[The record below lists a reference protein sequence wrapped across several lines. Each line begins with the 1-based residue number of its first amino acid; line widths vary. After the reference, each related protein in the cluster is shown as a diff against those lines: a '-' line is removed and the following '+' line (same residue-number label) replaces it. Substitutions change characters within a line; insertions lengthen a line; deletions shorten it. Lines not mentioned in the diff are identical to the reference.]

1 MPTRYR
7 TRNASARLHRS
18 ARANRVLRP
27 QAGQCFEIVL
37 SAAAG
42 RWLIEVPEI
51 GQTTEANSRAAVESA
66 ARECIAA
73 ATGIP
78 IGYISVWTRD

>member
-1 MPTRYR
+1 MIWTRGGWPRPEGRGSNRSTNPYE
-7 TRNASARLHRS
+7 TITLLHEYLLMHYALPS
-18 ARANRVLRP
+18 TL
-27 QAGQCFEIVL
+27 L
-37 SAAAG
+37 THTD
-42 RWLIEVPEI
+42 VPDIPWFAMHFPAEC
-51 GQTTEANSRAAVESA
+51 